1 MVEGVPQPWWLS
13 QVLFFFL
20 SQVLTFIFVP
30 KFYII
35 MNINKHHTIIIY
47 NNKHYI
53 WCQRGT
59 LLNHAR
65 VACQPLPHHDEAVEN
80 KTQPSPD
87 HPQPAFLH
95 SVIFLN
101 PSHRA
106 NPGSSASLRPAQGSE
121 LYCCYHQAA
130 KIGLPTTTSKRPEF
144 YPKQLQLP
152 PARPYNTTTPV
163 KPIIASARA
172 EDSPAAWPLPQNS
185 LSPGSPTPALVPHM
199 LHLLVQHCHY
209 TWMPSNS

>member
-1 MVEGVPQPWWLS
+1 MPTWDIAKPCKGGTPTTAPPRWSSREQDP
-13 QVLFFFL
+13 
-20 SQVLTFIFVP
+20 TFP
-30 KFYII
+30 
-35 MNINKHHTIIIY
+35 
-47 NNKHYI
+47 
-53 WCQRGT
+53 RPPP
-59 LLNHAR
+59 
-65 VACQPLPHHDEAVEN
+65 ACL
-80 KTQPSPD
+80 
-87 HPQPAFLH
+87 PAF
-95 SVIFLN
+95 SDFLN

-163 KPIIASARA
+163 KPIIASARV

-185 LSPGSPTPALVPHM
+185 LSPVSPTPALVPHM

-209 TWMPSNS
+209 TWMPSNSKHWWQR